1 MNREELKPLSK
12 NISLYIHIPF
22 CVRKCLYCDF
32 PSFAL
37 PESCYEDYVKVLCRE
52 IEEYAADFRGMKV
65 RTIFFGGGT
74 PSVLPPRLLGRIMDT
89 IMSKFDVDSDAEIS
103 VETNPGTLDM
113 KKLTE
118 MKSMYFNRLS
128 MGLQAWQ
135 DRLLK
140 KIGRIHTADVFE
152 TNYLQARDAGFKN
165 INVDL
170 MFALPTQSLDDWQ
183 ETLEKIIRLAPEHIS
198 AYSLIIEEGTPF
210 FDMYERGVI
219 KETDEGLDRNMYYL
233 AKEMLSDKGYGRYEI
248 SNFAKSGYE
257 CRHNIV
263 YWRTEEY
270 RGFGLGAHSY
280 VNGERFHNTCDF
292 KRYTAFE
299 GLNEEREILTEE
311 EKQEEFMFMG
321 LRMAEGVS
329 ENVFKERFSKSIY
342 DVYGGEIRELTRE
355 KLLIPDKGRL
365 YLSDRGIDVSNQ
377 VFEKFIR

>member
-1 MNREELKPLSK
+1 MSK

-37 PESCYEDYVKVLCRE
+37 PESCYEDYVKALCGE
-52 IEEYAADFRGMKV
+52 IEEYASDFRGMKV

-103 VETNPGTLDM
+103 VETNPGTLDA
-113 KKLTE
+113 KKLNE

-152 TNYLQARDAGFKN
+152 INYLQARDAGFKN

-183 ETLEKIIRLAPEHIS
+183 ETLEKVISLNPEHIS

-219 KETDEGLDRNMYYL
+219 KETDEELDRNMYYL
-233 AKEMLSDKGYGRYEI
+233 ANEMLSDKGYGRYEI
-248 SNFAKSGYE
+248 SNFAKRGYE

-292 KRYTAFE
+292 KKYISFE
-299 GLNEEREILTEE
+299 GLGEDREILTEK

-321 LRMAEGVS
+321 LRITEGIS
-329 ENVFKERFSKSIY
+329 ENVFKERFAKSIY
-342 DVYGGEIRELTRE
+342 DVYGSQIRELTLN
-355 KLLIPDKGRL
+355 KLLISDKERL

-377 VFEKFIR
+377 IFEKFIR